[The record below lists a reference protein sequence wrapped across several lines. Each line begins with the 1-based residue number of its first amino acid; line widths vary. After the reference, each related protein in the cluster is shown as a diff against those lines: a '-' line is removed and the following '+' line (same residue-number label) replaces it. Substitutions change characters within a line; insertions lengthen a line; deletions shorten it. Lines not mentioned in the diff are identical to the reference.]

1 MNQVVWHHHPVS
13 RKMREEQ
20 QGHKGVCLW
29 FTGLSGSGKSTI
41 AGLLEEELFKLKFR
55 TYLLD
60 GDNIRH
66 GLNKDLSFSDADRT
80 ENIRRISEV
89 AKLFVDAGTIVITSF
104 ISPFIKDRENAREI
118 IGTDNF
124 LEVFVDCDIEICK
137 LRDPKGLYKKAEL
150 GEIKDF
156 TGIDSPYEKPENPD
170 LILVNNDE
178 SNLNENVRN
187 VIDLIQT
194 KVILKYS

>member
-1 MNQVVWHHHPVS
+1 MMNQVVWHPHPVT
-13 RKMREEQ
+13 RVMREGQ
-20 QGHKGVCLW
+20 QGYKGICVW

-41 AGLLEEELFKLKFR
+41 AGLLEEELFKKKFR

-66 GLNKDLSFSDADRT
+66 GLNKDLSFTEDDRT

-89 AKLFVDAGTIVITSF
+89 AKLFVDAGIVVITSF
-104 ISPFIKDRENAREI
+104 ISPFIKDREEAKSI
-118 IGTDNF
+118 VGKDSF
-124 LEVFVDCDIEICK
+124 LEIYVDCNIETCRE
-137 LRDPKGLYKKAEL
+137 RDPKGLYKKAEL
-150 GEIKDF
+150 GEIKNF
-156 TGIDSPYEKPENPD
+156 TGIDSPYEKPVNPD
-170 LILVNNDE
+170 LILINNNE

-194 KVILKYS
+194 KISL